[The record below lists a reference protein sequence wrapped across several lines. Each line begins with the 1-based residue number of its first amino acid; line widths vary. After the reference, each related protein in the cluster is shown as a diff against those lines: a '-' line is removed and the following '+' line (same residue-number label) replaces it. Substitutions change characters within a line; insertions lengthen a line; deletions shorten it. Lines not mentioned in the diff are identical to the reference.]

1 MPKPDKNFPRWIYP
15 PEYPMNEGRIVTTQE
30 AFDSLIAQGWHKD
43 LTFLNKLT
51 TLRAEVKLYEKV
63 LQDRKERLVALEA
76 ERSGEPTDDPED
88 DDVERVCNV
97 CGMAFFTKKTYDEH
111 MSAHKPQEEEE

>member
-1 MPKPDKNFPRWIYP
+1 MSKPDKSFPRWVYP
-15 PEYPMNEGRIVTTQE
+15 PEYPVKEGIIVYTPE
-30 AFDSLIAQGWHKD
+30 HFERLMDEGWHKD
-43 LTFLNKLT
+43 LAFLNKLT